1 MSTHAEDAL
10 EEQEGSNPTTP
21 TTVNEAE
28 PDPFALSDE
37 RIYLDER
44 QHLVKRRD
52 ELGDIFDKGR
62 VALAGGAIAL
72 TVTMSKDLVSG
83 MTSGQRVTLAFGW
96 LLLTASLLCAVL
108 AVHRAGLAYDRQ
120 VDVLDDDRT
129 SAIEQWTE
137 SEPQRDRANR
147 HAKLLEGFNISS
159 IWLLG
164 LGLVVA
170 GIGMFMAF
178 AGQPKKS
185 EPTPQTIKLEI
196 TSPLT
201 KQDPIMSN
209 SGKKEP
215 SPAPSKSTEQKSFG
229 PKDRPVTQKP
239 SGGSG
244 GTGNTGQGGS
254 DKK

>member
-1 MSTHAEDAL
+1 MSTHAEDLL
-10 EEQEGSNPTTP
+10 EEQEGSSMTNPTP
-21 TTVNEAE
+21 VHEAE

-37 RIYLDER
+37 KIYLDER
-44 QHLVKRRD
+44 QRLVKRRD

-72 TVTMSKDLVSG
+72 TVTISKDLVSG
-83 MTSGQRVTLAFGW
+83 MTPEQRVTLAVGW

-129 SAIEQWTE
+129 SALEQSAK
-137 SEPQRDRANR
+137 SEPPRDRANR
-147 HAKLLEGFNISS
+147 HAKLLERFNIAS

-164 LGLVVA
+164 LGLVV
-170 GIGMFMAF
+170 GGTGMFMAF
-178 AGQPKKS
+178 AGQPKKA
-185 EPTPQTIKLEI
+185 EPTPQIIKLEV
-196 TSPLT
+196 TSPSVKKET
-201 KQDPIMSN
+201 IMSN
-209 SGKKEP
+209 SDKKQ
-215 SPAPSKSTEQKSFG
+215 SSSTPSKSTEQKSFG

-239 SGGSG
+239 SGG

>member
-21 TTVNEAE
+21 TTVHEAE

-37 RIYLDER
+37 KIYLDER
-44 QHLVKRRD
+44 QRLVKRRD

-83 MTSGQRVTLAFGW
+83 MTSEQRVTLALGG

-129 SAIEQWTE
+129 SALEQWTK
-137 SEPQRDRANR
+137 SEPERSRTNR
-147 HAKLLEGFNISS
+147 HAKLLEGFNIAS

-164 LGLVVA
+164 LGLVV
-170 GIGMFMAF
+170 GGTGMFMAF

-185 EPTPQTIKLEI
+185 EPSPQIIKLEV
-196 TSPLT
+196 TPPTEAPHRKVAPYPRDSSVGWANRLPAT
-201 KQDPIMSN
+201 QSN
-209 SGKKEP
+209 STSREHF
-215 SPAPSKSTEQKSFG
+215 A
-229 PKDRPVTQKP
+229 RPLARISRQ
-239 SGGSG
+239 S
-244 GTGNTGQGGS
+244 
-254 DKK
+254 